1 MKENKLIEMKNKVE
15 ALTRVVQQLITELQF
30 TREVAV
36 GSLETIKK
44 CQDMKKRWKSLKRKL
59 LRSLVKQRPLKP
71 WERLSNRI
79 GYMGAGFVI
88 AGQWTIEPIF
98 L

>member
-1 MKENKLIEMKNKVE
+1 MKESKLIEMKNKVE

-44 CQDMKKRWKSLKRKL
+44 MPGYKEALEELKNEVTKKNENEKKTE
-59 LRSLVKQRPLKP
+59 VQ
-71 WERLSNRI
+71 
-79 GYMGAGFVI
+79 
-88 AGQWTIEPIF
+88 TD
-98 L
+98 

>member
-1 MKENKLIEMKNKVE
+1 
-15 ALTRVVQQLITELQF
+15 
-30 TREVAV
+30 
-36 GSLETIKK
+36 
-44 CQDMKKRWKSLKRKL
+44 MKKRWKSLKRRL
-59 LRSLVKQRPLKP
+59 LKNLVKQRPLKP

-98 L
+98 FIIGFICVILQVGTRKQWNLVALNTNGLIAWIQHLINGI

>member
-1 MKENKLIEMKNKVE
+1 MKESKLIEMKNKVE

-44 CQDMKKRWKSLKRKL
+44 MPGYNEALEELKNEVTKKNENEKEAE
-59 LRSLVKQRPLKP
+59 VQA
-71 WERLSNRI
+71 N
-79 GYMGAGFVI
+79 
-88 AGQWTIEPIF
+88 
-98 L
+98 

>member
-1 MKENKLIEMKNKVE
+1 MKESKLIEMKNKVE

-44 CQDMKKRWKSLKRKL
+44 MPGYNEALEELKNEVTKKNENEKKTE
-59 LRSLVKQRPLKP
+59 VQ
-71 WERLSNRI
+71 
-79 GYMGAGFVI
+79 AD
-88 AGQWTIEPIF
+88 
-98 L
+98 

>member
-44 CQDMKKRWKSLKRKL
+44 MPGYNKALEELKNEVTKKNENEKKTE
-59 LRSLVKQRPLKP
+59 VQ
-71 WERLSNRI
+71 
-79 GYMGAGFVI
+79 
-88 AGQWTIEPIF
+88 TD
-98 L
+98 

>member
-1 MKENKLIEMKNKVE
+1 MKESKLIEMKNKVE

-44 CQDMKKRWKSLKRKL
+44 MPGYNEALEELKNEVTKKNENEKKAE
-59 LRSLVKQRPLKP
+59 VQ
-71 WERLSNRI
+71 
-79 GYMGAGFVI
+79 
-88 AGQWTIEPIF
+88 TD
-98 L
+98 

>member
-44 CQDMKKRWKSLKRKL
+44 MPGYEKALEKLKKE
-59 LRSLVKQRPLKP
+59 VIEKP
-71 WERLSNRI
+71 SKAKTTEAV
-79 GYMGAGFVI
+79 GE
-88 AGQWTIEPIF
+88 TIK
-98 L
+98 

>member
-1 MKENKLIEMKNKVE
+1 MKESKLIEMKNKVE

-44 CQDMKKRWKSLKRKL
+44 MPGYNEALEELKNEVTKKNENEKETEI
-59 LRSLVKQRPLKP
+59 Q
-71 WERLSNRI
+71 NN
-79 GYMGAGFVI
+79 
-88 AGQWTIEPIF
+88 
-98 L
+98 